1 MSALCRV
8 IEKAK
13 MGDNQSLEKLITKFE
28 PIINSISWKGKSEYL
43 RTDLTIFLISL
54 IKGIKLE
61 YIENLSDGALVKY
74 IQKSLYREYYKLNKR
89 SLIMEVELNDIF
101 NSTSNE
107 YQDIEYKIL
116 LDEFEVKS
124 IISERQKYML
134 LKKYCYLSTE
144 EEITRELKVSRQ
156 AVNKMHHV
164 TIRNIKKYLN

>member
-43 RTDLTIFLISL
+43 RTDLTIFLIKL
-54 IKGIKLE
+54 IKGIKLSC
-61 YIENLSDGALVKY
+61 IKNLSDEALVKY
-74 IQKSLYREYYKLNKR
+74 IQKSLYREFYKLNKG

-101 NSTSNE
+101 NSSSNE

-116 LDEFEVKS
+116 LDEFEAKS
-124 IISERQKYML
+124 IITESQKYML

-144 EEITRELKVSRQ
+144 QEIAKELNVSRQ
-156 AVNKMHHV
+156 AINKSHKSAV
-164 TIRNIKKYLN
+164 KKIRRYLN